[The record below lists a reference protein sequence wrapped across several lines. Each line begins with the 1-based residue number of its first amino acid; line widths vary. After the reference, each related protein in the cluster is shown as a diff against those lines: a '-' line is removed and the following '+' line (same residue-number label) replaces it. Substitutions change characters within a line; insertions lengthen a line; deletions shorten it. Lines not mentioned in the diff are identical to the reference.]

1 MRSLELEPGPADLE
15 PSAPG
20 AHGQHIPSPHS
31 DSSWAWECGADLGL
45 GRPLG
50 SEARLGIFGSD
61 PGSAAQLPRAE
72 RALGVVTLN

>member
-1 MRSLELEPGPADLE
+1 MRPLGLEPGPADSE

-31 DSSWAWECGADLGL
+31 DSSWAWERRAGLGL

-50 SEARLGIFGSD
+50 AGARLGIFGSD
-61 PGSAAQLPRAE
+61 PGSAAQLPE
-72 RALGVVTLN
+72 RRERSGLSL